1 MLCSVTEK
9 NSDAIGILWDITG
22 MVLRGRACAQEGMC
36 DDVMGMPLAV
46 FWPMEMEG
54 SLGISKNNLPTSSQL
69 LGATNCPKGVTWFR
83 MRKSHGPPESRA
95 SHPRLV
101 FFSNGTSRV
110 VKFKVLCRE
119 GVTTRCGGATFVKFM
134 GDGLVAWLEAAPRLP
149 KNFQVLP
156 APLGSCDVGP
166 VPWED
171 YRTMTTTTE

>member
-1 MLCSVTEK
+1 MTEK

-22 MVLRGRACAQEGMC
+22 MALRGRACAQEGMC

-54 SLGISKNNLPTSSQL
+54 SLGISKNNLPTSPQL
-69 LGATNCPKGVTWFR
+69 LGATNCPKG
-83 MRKSHGPPESRA
+83 G
-95 SHPRLV
+95 RLV
-101 FFSNGTSRV
+101 PNAEKPRPSRVPSLPSPSCFFSNGTSRV
-110 VKFKVLCRE
+110 VKFKVLCRQ

>member
-1 MLCSVTEK
+1 MTEK

-54 SLGISKNNLPTSSQL
+54 SLGISKNNLPTSPQL
-69 LGATNCPKGVTWFR
+69 LGATNCPKG
-83 MRKSHGPPESRA
+83 G
-95 SHPRLV
+95 RLV
-101 FFSNGTSRV
+101 PNAEKPRPSRV
-110 VKFKVLCRE
+110 PSLPSPSCFFLERHIQSRQVQGPVPRGRDHPLRWCYVCQVYGRRPCR
-119 GVTTRCGGATFVKFM
+119 VVRGGSQTSKK
-134 GDGLVAWLEAAPRLP
+134 LP
-149 KNFQVLP
+149 VLP